1 MKKIRRSPVV
11 TGLLFLLA
19 VVLLFAG
26 SVGGTQAALQIFS
39 DDYIS
44 AFDLKHIGITLYE
57 NGTPVSFR
65 NYGKD
70 AASGFTENHQDGN
83 LVLKTLE
90 DDPSFQIGRKYP
102 FVITCKN
109 TGTIDHYLR
118 VTVYKYWVQVGEG
131 EKFGLK
137 GWFHGLSSNTKK
149 QLDNDK
155 HNPATIHLGYNGS
168 EGYNSSA
175 WVKDSNSSTDERE
188 TYYYIGI
195 LPVDAETA
203 PLFDTLWIDSSVA
216 KKADVK
222 VETVG
227 SKTVTTYTYAYN
239 GYGFVVQA
247 ETDAVQTHHAR
258 AAIRSAWGL
267 QSDAMASQMNI
278 PAE

>member
-11 TGLLFLLA
+11 AGLLFLLA

-26 SVGGTQAALQIFS
+26 SVGGTQAALQIYS
-39 DDYIS
+39 SDYIS
-44 AFDLKHIGITLYE
+44 AFELDHIGITLYE

-65 NYGKD
+65 NYGD
-70 AASGFTENHQDGN
+70 AAASGFTEKQDGD

-118 VTVYKYWVQVGEG
+118 VTVYKYWVQVGED

-137 GWFHGLSSNTKK
+137 GWFHGLSSNTEKL
-149 QLDNDK
+149 LDKEK
-155 HNPATIHLGYNGS
+155 HSPATIHLGYNGS
-168 EGYNSSA
+168 EGYNTSA
-175 WVKDSNSSTDERE
+175 WAKDPDSSTAERDV
-188 TYYYIGI
+188 YYYTGI
-195 LPVDAETA
+195 LPVGGETA
-203 PLFDTLWIDSSVA
+203 PLFDTLWVDSSVA
-216 KKADVK
+216 KSVITK
-222 VETVG
+222 TVG
-227 SKTVTTYTYAYN
+227 SLTTYTYAYD
-239 GYGFVVQA
+239 GYGFVVQTEA
-247 ETDAVQTHHAR
+247 DAVQTHNAK

-267 QSDAMASQMNI
+267 QSDAMTSQMNI

>member
-11 TGLLFLLA
+11 AGLLFLLA

-26 SVGGTQAALQIFS
+26 SVGGTQAALQIYS
-39 DDYIS
+39 SDYIS
-44 AFDLKHIGITLYE
+44 AFELDHIGITLYE

-65 NYGKD
+65 NYGD
-70 AASGFTENHQDGN
+70 AAASGFTEKQDGD

-118 VTVYKYWVQVGEG
+118 VTVYKYWVQVGED

-137 GWFHGLSSNTKK
+137 GWFHGLSSNTEKL
-149 QLDNDK
+149 LDKEK
-155 HNPATIHLGYNGS
+155 HSPATIHLGYNGS
-168 EGYNSSA
+168 EGYNTSA
-175 WVKDSNSSTDERE
+175 WAKDPDSSTAERDV
-188 TYYYIGI
+188 YYYTGI
-195 LPVDAETA
+195 LPVGGETA
-203 PLFDTLWIDSSVA
+203 PLFDTLWVDSSVA
-216 KKADVK
+216 KSVITD
-222 VETVG
+222 TVG
-227 SKTVTTYTYAYN
+227 SLFTYTYAYD

-247 ETDAVQTHHAR
+247 EADAVQTHNAK

-267 QSDAMASQMNI
+267 QSDAMTSQMNI

>member
-11 TGLLFLLA
+11 AGLLFLLA

-26 SVGGTQAALQIFS
+26 SVGGTQAALQIYS
-39 DDYIS
+39 SDYIS
-44 AFDLKHIGITLYE
+44 AFELDHIGITLYE

-65 NYGKD
+65 NYGD
-70 AASGFTENHQDGN
+70 AAASGFTEKQDGD

-118 VTVYKYWVQVGEG
+118 VTVYKYWVQVGIDE
-131 EKFGLK
+131 EFGLK
-137 GWFHGLSSNTKK
+137 GWFHGLSSNTEKL
-149 QLDNDK
+149 LDVEK
-155 HNPATIHLGYNGS
+155 HSPATIHLGYNGS

-175 WVKDSNSSTDERE
+175 WAKDPDSSTAERDV
-188 TYYYIGI
+188 YYYTGI
-195 LPVDAETA
+195 LPVGGETA
-203 PLFDTLWIDSSVA
+203 PLFDTLWVDSSVA
-216 KKADVK
+216 KSVIT
-222 VETVG
+222 ETVG
-227 SKTVTTYTYAYN
+227 SLTTYTYAYD

-247 ETDAVQTHHAR
+247 EADAVQTHNAK

-267 QSDAMASQMNI
+267 QSDAMTSQMNI

>member
-11 TGLLFLLA
+11 AGLLFLLA

-26 SVGGTQAALQIFS
+26 SVGGTQAALQIYS
-39 DDYIS
+39 SDYIS
-44 AFDLKHIGITLYE
+44 AFELDHIGITLYE

-65 NYGKD
+65 NYGD
-70 AASGFTENHQDGN
+70 AAASGFTEKQDGD

-118 VTVYKYWVQVGEG
+118 VTVYKYWVQVGED

-137 GWFHGLSSNTKK
+137 GWFHGLSSDTVK

-175 WVKDSNSSTDERE
+175 WAKDPDSSTAERDV
-188 TYYYIGI
+188 YYYTGI
-195 LPVDAETA
+195 LPVGGETA
-203 PLFDTLWIDSSVA
+203 PLFDTLWVDSSVA
-216 KKADVK
+216 KSVITK
-222 VETVG
+222 TVG
-227 SKTVTTYTYAYN
+227 SLTTYTYAYD

-247 ETDAVQTHHAR
+247 EADAVQTHNAK

-267 QSDAMASQMNI
+267 QSDAMTSQMNI

>member
-65 NYGKD
+65 NYGD
-70 AASGFTENHQDGN
+70 AAASGFTEEQDGD
-83 LVLKTLE
+83 LVLKNLE

-102 FVITCKN
+102 FVITCRN

-118 VTVYKYWVQVGEG
+118 VTIHKYWVKVGEK
-131 EKFGLK
+131 EKLGLK
-137 GWFHGLSSNTKK
+137 GWFHGLSSDTVK
-149 QLDNDK
+149 QLDNDR
-155 HNPATIHLGYNGS
+155 HNPATIHLGYGGS

-175 WVKDSNSSTDERE
+175 WVKDSNSTTDERE
-188 TYYYIGI
+188 IYYYIGI

-216 KKADVK
+216 KKADVN

-227 SKTVTTYTYAYN
+227 DKTVTTYTYAYN

-247 ETDAVQTHHAR
+247 ETDAVQTHNAP

-267 QSDAMASQMNI
+267 QSDAMLPQMKV
-278 PAE
+278 PTE

>member
-11 TGLLFLLA
+11 AGLLFLLA

-26 SVGGTQAALQIFS
+26 SVGGTQAALQIYS
-39 DDYIS
+39 SDYIS
-44 AFDLKHIGITLYE
+44 AFELDHIGITLYE

-65 NYGKD
+65 NYGD
-70 AASGFTENHQDGN
+70 AAASGFTEKQDGD

-137 GWFHGLSSNTKK
+137 GWFHGLSSDTKK
-149 QLDNDK
+149 LLDKEK
-155 HNPATIHLGYNGS
+155 HSPATIHLGYNGS

-175 WVKDSNSSTDERE
+175 WAKDPDSSTAERDV
-188 TYYYIGI
+188 YYYTGI
-195 LPVDAETA
+195 LPVGGETA
-203 PLFDTLWIDSSVA
+203 PLFDTLWVDSSVA
-216 KKADVK
+216 KSVIT
-222 VETVG
+222 ETVG
-227 SKTVTTYTYAYN
+227 SLTTYTYAYD

-247 ETDAVQTHHAR
+247 EADAVQTHNAR

-267 QSDAMASQMNI
+267 QSDAMTSQMNI

>member
-11 TGLLFLLA
+11 AGLLFLLA

-26 SVGGTQAALQIFS
+26 SVGGTQAALQIYS
-39 DDYIS
+39 SDYIS
-44 AFDLKHIGITLYE
+44 AFELDHIGITLYE

-65 NYGKD
+65 NYGD
-70 AASGFTENHQDGN
+70 AAASGFTEKQDGD

-118 VTVYKYWVQVGEG
+118 VTVYKYWVQVGED

-137 GWFHGLSSNTKK
+137 GWFHGLSSNTERL
-149 QLDNDK
+149 LDEEK
-155 HNPATIHLGYNGS
+155 HSPATIHLGYNGS
-168 EGYNSSA
+168 EGYNTSA
-175 WVKDSNSSTDERE
+175 WAKDPDSSTAERDV
-188 TYYYIGI
+188 YYYTGI
-195 LPVDAETA
+195 LPVGGETA
-203 PLFDTLWIDSSVA
+203 PLFDTLWVDSSVA
-216 KKADVK
+216 KSVTT
-222 VETVG
+222 ETVG
-227 SKTVTTYTYAYN
+227 NLTTYTYAYD

-247 ETDAVQTHHAR
+247 EADAVQTHNAK

-267 QSDAMASQMNI
+267 QSDAMTSQMNI

>member
-11 TGLLFLLA
+11 AGLLFLLA

-26 SVGGTQAALQIFS
+26 SVGGTQAALQIYS
-39 DDYIS
+39 SDYIS
-44 AFDLKHIGITLYE
+44 AFELDHIGITLYE

-65 NYGKD
+65 NYGD
-70 AASGFTENHQDGN
+70 AAASGFTEKQDGD

-118 VTVYKYWVQVGEG
+118 VTVYKYWVQVGED

-137 GWFHGLSSNTKK
+137 GWFHGLSSNTEKL
-149 QLDNDK
+149 LDEEK
-155 HNPATIHLGYNGS
+155 HSPATIHLGYNGS
-168 EGYNSSA
+168 EGYNTSA
-175 WVKDSNSSTDERE
+175 WAKDPDSSTAERDV
-188 TYYYIGI
+188 YYYTGI
-195 LPVDAETA
+195 LPVGGETA
-203 PLFDTLWIDSSVA
+203 PLFDTLWVDSSVA
-216 KKADVK
+216 KSVIT
-222 VETVG
+222 ETVG
-227 SKTVTTYTYAYN
+227 SLTTYTYAYD
-239 GYGFVVQA
+239 GYGFVVQTEA
-247 ETDAVQTHHAR
+247 DAVQTHNAK

-267 QSDAMASQMNI
+267 QSDAMTSQMNI

>member
-11 TGLLFLLA
+11 AGLLFLLA

-26 SVGGTQAALQIFS
+26 SVGGTQAALQIYS
-39 DDYIS
+39 SDYIS
-44 AFDLKHIGITLYE
+44 AFELDHIGITLYE

-65 NYGKD
+65 NYGD
-70 AASGFTENHQDGN
+70 AAASGFTEKQDGD

-118 VTVYKYWVQVGEG
+118 VTVYKYWVQVGKDE
-131 EKFGLK
+131 EFGLK

-149 QLDNDK
+149 LLDEEK
-155 HNPATIHLGYNGS
+155 HSPATIHLGYNGS

-175 WVKDSNSSTDERE
+175 WAKDPDSSTAERDV
-188 TYYYIGI
+188 YYYTGI
-195 LPVDAETA
+195 LPVGGETA
-203 PLFDTLWIDSSVA
+203 PLFDTLWVDSSVA
-216 KKADVK
+216 KSVIT
-222 VETVG
+222 ETVG
-227 SKTVTTYTYAYN
+227 SLTTYTYAYD

-247 ETDAVQTHHAR
+247 EADAVQTHNAR

-267 QSDAMASQMNI
+267 QSDAMTSQMNI

>member
-11 TGLLFLLA
+11 AGLLFLLA

-26 SVGGTQAALQIFS
+26 SVGGTQAALQIYS
-39 DDYIS
+39 SDYIS
-44 AFDLKHIGITLYE
+44 AFELDHIGITLYE

-65 NYGKD
+65 NYGD
-70 AASGFTENHQDGN
+70 AAASGFTEKQDGD

-109 TGTIDHYLR
+109 TGTIDHYLL
-118 VTVYKYWVQVGEG
+118 VTVYKYWVQVGED
-131 EKFGLK
+131 EEFGLK
-137 GWFHGLSSNTKK
+137 GWFHGLSSNTEKL
-149 QLDNDK
+149 LDVEK
-155 HNPATIHLGYNGS
+155 HSPATIHLGYNGS

-175 WVKDSNSSTDERE
+175 WAKDPDSSTAERDV
-188 TYYYIGI
+188 YYYTGI
-195 LPVDAETA
+195 LPVGGETA
-203 PLFDTLWIDSSVA
+203 PLFDTLWVDSSVA
-216 KKADVK
+216 KSVITN
-222 VETVG
+222 TVG
-227 SKTVTTYTYAYN
+227 SLTTYTYAYD

-247 ETDAVQTHHAR
+247 EADAVQTHNAK

-267 QSDAMASQMNI
+267 QSDAMTSQMNI

>member
-26 SVGGTQAALQIFS
+26 SVGGTQAALQVFS

-57 NGTPVSFR
+57 NGTLVSFR
-65 NYGKD
+65 DYGD
-70 AASGFTENHQDGN
+70 TAASDFTERQDGN

-102 FVITCKN
+102 FVITCRN
-109 TGTIDHYLR
+109 SGSIDHYLR
-118 VTVYKYWVQVGEG
+118 VTVYKYWVKVGDNE
-131 EKFGLK
+131 EFGPK
-137 GWFHGLSSNTKK
+137 GWFHGLSSKTKK
-149 QLDNDK
+149 QLDEAK
-155 HNPATIHLGYNGS
+155 HDPATIHLGYNGS
-168 EGYNSSA
+168 EGYNTSA
-175 WVKDSNSSTDERE
+175 WVKDPDSSTAERDV
-188 TYYYIGI
+188 YYYIGI
-195 LPVDAETA
+195 LPVDSETA
-203 PLFDTLWIDSSVA
+203 PLFDTLWIDPSVA
-216 KKADVK
+216 K
-222 VETVG
+222 TVFT
-227 SKTVTTYTYAYN
+227 KTEGNVTTYIYAYD

-247 ETDAVQTHHAR
+247 EADAVQTHNAK

-267 QSDAMASQMNI
+267 QSEAMAPRMNI

>member
-11 TGLLFLLA
+11 AGLLFLLA

-26 SVGGTQAALQIFS
+26 SVGGTQAALQIYS
-39 DDYIS
+39 SDYIS
-44 AFDLKHIGITLYE
+44 AFELDHIGITLYE

-65 NYGKD
+65 NYGD
-70 AASGFTENHQDGN
+70 AAASGFTEKQDGD

-131 EKFGLK
+131 EEFGLK
-137 GWFHGLSSNTKK
+137 GWFHGLSSNTEKL
-149 QLDNDK
+149 LDVEK
-155 HNPATIHLGYNGS
+155 HSPATIHLGYNGS
-168 EGYNSSA
+168 EGYNTSA
-175 WVKDSNSSTDERE
+175 WAKDPDSSTAERDV
-188 TYYYIGI
+188 YYYTGI
-195 LPVDAETA
+195 LPVGGETA
-203 PLFDTLWIDSSVA
+203 PLFDTLWVDSSVA
-216 KKADVK
+216 KSVIT
-222 VETVG
+222 ETVG
-227 SKTVTTYTYAYN
+227 SLTTYTYAYD

-247 ETDAVQTHHAR
+247 EADAVQTHNAK

-267 QSDAMASQMNI
+267 QSDAMTSQMNI

>member
-11 TGLLFLLA
+11 AGLLFLLA

-26 SVGGTQAALQIFS
+26 SVGGTQAALQIYS
-39 DDYIS
+39 SDYIS
-44 AFDLKHIGITLYE
+44 AFELDHIGITLYE

-65 NYGKD
+65 NYGD
-70 AASGFTENHQDGN
+70 AAASGFTEKQDGD

-118 VTVYKYWVQVGEG
+118 VTVYKYWVQVGED
-131 EKFGLK
+131 EEFGLK
-137 GWFHGLSSNTKK
+137 GWFHGLSSNTEKL
-149 QLDNDK
+149 LDVEK
-155 HNPATIHLGYNGS
+155 HSPATIHLGYNGS

-175 WVKDSNSSTDERE
+175 WAKDPDSSTAERDV
-188 TYYYIGI
+188 YYYTGI
-195 LPVDAETA
+195 LPVGGETA
-203 PLFDTLWIDSSVA
+203 PLFDTLWVDSSVA
-216 KKADVK
+216 KSVIT
-222 VETVG
+222 ETVG
-227 SKTVTTYTYAYN
+227 SLTTYTYAYD

-247 ETDAVQTHHAR
+247 EADAVQTHNAK

-267 QSDAMASQMNI
+267 QSDAMTSQMNI

>member
-11 TGLLFLLA
+11 AGLLFLLA

-26 SVGGTQAALQIFS
+26 SVGGTQAALQIYS
-39 DDYIS
+39 SDYIS
-44 AFDLKHIGITLYE
+44 AFELDHIGITLYE

-65 NYGKD
+65 NYGD
-70 AASGFTENHQDGN
+70 AAASGFTEKQDGD

-118 VTVYKYWVQVGEG
+118 VTVYKYWVQVGKDE
-131 EKFGLK
+131 EFGLK
-137 GWFHGLSSNTKK
+137 GWFHGLSSNTEKL
-149 QLDNDK
+149 LDVEK
-155 HNPATIHLGYNGS
+155 HSPATIHLGYNGS

-175 WVKDSNSSTDERE
+175 WAKDPDSSTAERDV
-188 TYYYIGI
+188 YYYTGI
-195 LPVDAETA
+195 LPVGGETA
-203 PLFDTLWIDSSVA
+203 PLFDTLWVDSSVA
-216 KKADVK
+216 KSVITN
-222 VETVG
+222 TVG
-227 SKTVTTYTYAYN
+227 SLTTYTYAYD

-247 ETDAVQTHHAR
+247 EADAVQTHNAK

-267 QSDAMASQMNI
+267 QSDAMTSQMNI

>member
-11 TGLLFLLA
+11 AGLLFLLA

-26 SVGGTQAALQIFS
+26 SVGGTQAALQIYS
-39 DDYIS
+39 SDYIS
-44 AFDLKHIGITLYE
+44 AFELDHIGITLYE

-65 NYGKD
+65 NYGD
-70 AASGFTENHQDGN
+70 AAASGFTEKQDGD

-118 VTVYKYWVQVGEG
+118 VTVYKYWVQVGKDE
-131 EKFGLK
+131 EFGLK

-149 QLDNDK
+149 LLDEEK
-155 HNPATIHLGYNGS
+155 HSPATIHLGYNGS

-175 WVKDSNSSTDERE
+175 WAKDPDSSTAERDV
-188 TYYYIGI
+188 YYYTGI
-195 LPVDAETA
+195 LPVGGETA
-203 PLFDTLWIDSSVA
+203 PLFDTLWVDSSVA
-216 KKADVK
+216 KSVIT
-222 VETVG
+222 ETVG
-227 SKTVTTYTYAYN
+227 SLTTYTYAYD

-247 ETDAVQTHHAR
+247 EADAVQTHNAR

>member
-11 TGLLFLLA
+11 AGLLFLLA

-26 SVGGTQAALQIFS
+26 SVGGTQAALQIYS
-39 DDYIS
+39 SDYIS
-44 AFDLKHIGITLYE
+44 AFELDHIGITLYE

-65 NYGKD
+65 NYGD
-70 AASGFTENHQDGN
+70 AAASGFTEKQDGD

-118 VTVYKYWVQVGEG
+118 VTVYKYWVQVGED
-131 EKFGLK
+131 EEFGLK
-137 GWFHGLSSNTKK
+137 GWFHGLSSNTEKL
-149 QLDNDK
+149 LDVEK
-155 HNPATIHLGYNGS
+155 HSPATIHLGYNGS

-175 WVKDSNSSTDERE
+175 WAKDPDSSTAERDV
-188 TYYYIGI
+188 YYYTGI
-195 LPVDAETA
+195 LPVGGETA
-203 PLFDTLWIDSSVA
+203 PLFDTLWVDSSVA
-216 KKADVK
+216 KSVITN
-222 VETVG
+222 TVG
-227 SKTVTTYTYAYN
+227 SLTTYTYAYD

-247 ETDAVQTHHAR
+247 EADAVQTHNAK

-267 QSDAMASQMNI
+267 QSDAMTSQMNI

>member
-57 NGTPVSFR
+57 NGTAVSFR
-65 NYGKD
+65 NYGD
-70 AASGFTENHQDGN
+70 TAAAGFTEEQDGN
-83 LVLKTLE
+83 LVLKNLE
-90 DDPSFQIGRKYP
+90 DDPSFRIGRKYP
-102 FVITCKN
+102 FVITCRN
-109 TGTIDHYLR
+109 TGTIDQYLR
-118 VTVYKYWVQVGEG
+118 VTVHKYWVKVGEK
-131 EKFGLK
+131 EEFGLK
-137 GWFHGLSSNTKK
+137 GWFHGLSSDTVK

-155 HNPATIHLGYNGS
+155 HDPATIHLGFGGS
-168 EGYNSSA
+168 EGYNTSA
-175 WVKDSNSSTDERE
+175 WVKDSNSTTDERE
-188 TYYYIGI
+188 IYYYIGI

-227 SKTVTTYTYAYN
+227 DKTVTTYTYAYN

-247 ETDAVQTHHAR
+247 EADAVQTHNAP

-267 QSDAMASQMNI
+267 QSDAMLPQMKV
-278 PAE
+278 PTE

>member
-11 TGLLFLLA
+11 AGLLFLLA

-26 SVGGTQAALQIFS
+26 SVGGTQAALQIYS
-39 DDYIS
+39 SDYIS
-44 AFDLKHIGITLYE
+44 AFELDHIGITLYE

-65 NYGKD
+65 NYGD
-70 AASGFTENHQDGN
+70 AAASGFTEKQDGD

-118 VTVYKYWVQVGEG
+118 VTVYKYWVQVGED

-137 GWFHGLSSNTKK
+137 GWFHGLSSNTEKL
-149 QLDNDK
+149 LDKEK
-155 HNPATIHLGYNGS
+155 HSPATIHLGYNGS
-168 EGYNSSA
+168 EGYNTSA
-175 WVKDSNSSTDERE
+175 WAKDPDSSTAERDVYSY
-188 TYYYIGI
+188 TGI
-195 LPVDAETA
+195 LPVGGETA
-203 PLFDTLWIDSSVA
+203 PLFDTLWVDSSVA
-216 KKADVK
+216 KSVITK
-222 VETVG
+222 TVG
-227 SKTVTTYTYAYN
+227 SLTTYTYAYD

-247 ETDAVQTHHAR
+247 EADAVQTHNAK

-267 QSDAMASQMNI
+267 QSDAMTSQMNI

>member
-65 NYGKD
+65 NYGET
-70 AASGFTENHQDGN
+70 AAAGFSEQQDGD
-83 LVLKTLE
+83 LVLKNLE

-102 FVITCKN
+102 FVITCRN
-109 TGTIDHYLR
+109 TGSIDHYLR
-118 VTVYKYWVQVGEG
+118 VTIHKYWVKVGEN
-131 EKFGLK
+131 EEL
-137 GWFHGLSSNTKK
+137 
-149 QLDNDK
+149 
-155 HNPATIHLGYNGS
+155 
-168 EGYNSSA
+168 
-175 WVKDSNSSTDERE
+175 

>member
-26 SVGGTQAALQIFS
+26 SVGGTQAALQIYS
-39 DDYIS
+39 SDYIS
-44 AFDLKHIGITLYE
+44 AFELDHIGITLYE

-65 NYGKD
+65 NYGD
-70 AASGFTENHQDGN
+70 AAASGFTEKQDGD

-137 GWFHGLSSNTKK
+137 GWFHGLSSDTEKLVDDPK
-149 QLDNDK
+149 YS
-155 HNPATIHLGYNGS
+155 PATIHLGYNGS

-175 WVKDSNSSTDERE
+175 WAKDPDSSTAERDV
-188 TYYYIGI
+188 YYYTGI
-195 LPVDAETA
+195 LPVGGETA
-203 PLFDTLWIDSSVA
+203 PLFDTLWVDSSVA
-216 KKADVK
+216 KSVTT
-222 VETVG
+222 ETVG
-227 SKTVTTYTYAYN
+227 NLTTYTYAYD

-247 ETDAVQTHHAR
+247 EADAVQTHNAR

-267 QSDAMASQMNI
+267 QSDAMTSQMNI

>member
-65 NYGKD
+65 NYGET
-70 AASGFTENHQDGN
+70 AAAGFSEQQDGD
-83 LVLKTLE
+83 LVLKNLE

-102 FVITCKN
+102 FVITCRN
-109 TGTIDHYLR
+109 TGSIDHYLR
-118 VTVYKYWVQVGEG
+118 VTIHKYWVKVGKNE
-131 EKFGLK
+131 EFGLK
-137 GWFHGLSSNTKK
+137 GWFHGLSSNTEKL
-149 QLDNDK
+149 LDEEK
-155 HNPATIHLGYNGS
+155 HSPATIHLGYNGS
-168 EGYNSSA
+168 EGYNTSA
-175 WVKDSNSSTDERE
+175 WAKDPDSSTAERDV
-188 TYYYIGI
+188 YYYTGI
-195 LPVDAETA
+195 LPVGGETA
-203 PLFDTLWIDSSVA
+203 PLFDTLWVDSSVA
-216 KKADVK
+216 KSVIT
-222 VETVG
+222 ETVG
-227 SKTVTTYTYAYN
+227 SLTTYTYAYD
-239 GYGFVVQA
+239 GYGFVVQTEA
-247 ETDAVQTHHAR
+247 DAVQTHNAK

-267 QSDAMASQMNI
+267 QSDAMTSQMNI

>member
-11 TGLLFLLA
+11 AGLLFLLA

-26 SVGGTQAALQIFS
+26 SVGGTQAALQIYS
-39 DDYIS
+39 SDYIS
-44 AFDLKHIGITLYE
+44 AFELDHIGITLYE

-65 NYGKD
+65 NYGD
-70 AASGFTENHQDGN
+70 AAASGFTEKQDGD

-137 GWFHGLSSNTKK
+137 GWFHGLSSNTEKL
-149 QLDNDK
+149 LDKEK
-155 HNPATIHLGYNGS
+155 HSPATIHLGYNGS
-168 EGYNSSA
+168 EGYNTSA
-175 WVKDSNSSTDERE
+175 WAKDPDSSTAERDV
-188 TYYYIGI
+188 YYYTGI
-195 LPVDAETA
+195 LPVGGETA
-203 PLFDTLWIDSSVA
+203 PLFDTLWVDSSVA
-216 KKADVK
+216 KSVITK
-222 VETVG
+222 TVG
-227 SKTVTTYTYAYN
+227 SLTTYTYAYD

-247 ETDAVQTHHAR
+247 EADAVQTHNAK

-267 QSDAMASQMNI
+267 QSDAMTSQMNI

>member
-11 TGLLFLLA
+11 AGLLFLLA

-26 SVGGTQAALQIFS
+26 SVGGTQAALQIYS
-39 DDYIS
+39 SDYIS
-44 AFDLKHIGITLYE
+44 AFELDHIGITLYE

-65 NYGKD
+65 NYGD
-70 AASGFTENHQDGN
+70 AAASGFTEKQDGD

-118 VTVYKYWVQVGEG
+118 VTVYKYWVQVGKDE
-131 EKFGLK
+131 EFGLK
-137 GWFHGLSSNTKK
+137 GWFHGLSSNTEKL
-149 QLDNDK
+149 LDVEK
-155 HNPATIHLGYNGS
+155 HSPATIHLGYNGS

-175 WVKDSNSSTDERE
+175 WAKDPDSSTAERDV
-188 TYYYIGI
+188 YYYTGI
-195 LPVDAETA
+195 LPVGGETA
-203 PLFDTLWIDSSVA
+203 PLFDTLWVDSSVA
-216 KKADVK
+216 KSVIT
-222 VETVG
+222 ETVG
-227 SKTVTTYTYAYN
+227 SLTTYTYAYD

-247 ETDAVQTHHAR
+247 EADAVQTHNAR

-267 QSDAMASQMNI
+267 QSDAMTSQMNI

>member
-11 TGLLFLLA
+11 AGLLFLLA

-26 SVGGTQAALQIFS
+26 SVGGTQAALQIYS
-39 DDYIS
+39 SDYIS
-44 AFDLKHIGITLYE
+44 AFELDHIGITLYE

-65 NYGKD
+65 NYGD
-70 AASGFTENHQDGN
+70 AAASGFTEKQDGD

-118 VTVYKYWVQVGEG
+118 VTVYKYWVQVGKDE
-131 EKFGLK
+131 EFGLK

-149 QLDNDK
+149 LLDKEK
-155 HNPATIHLGYNGS
+155 HSPATIHLGYNGS

-175 WVKDSNSSTDERE
+175 WAKDPDSSTDERDV
-188 TYYYIGI
+188 YYYTGI
-195 LPVDAETA
+195 LPVGGETA
-203 PLFDTLWIDSSVA
+203 PLFDTLWVDSSVA
-216 KKADVK
+216 KSVIT
-222 VETVG
+222 ETVG
-227 SKTVTTYTYAYN
+227 SLTTYTYAYD

-247 ETDAVQTHHAR
+247 EADAVQTHNAR

>member
-11 TGLLFLLA
+11 AGLLFLLA

-26 SVGGTQAALQIFS
+26 SVGGTQAALQIYS
-39 DDYIS
+39 SDYIS
-44 AFDLKHIGITLYE
+44 AFELDHIGITLYE

-65 NYGKD
+65 NYGD
-70 AASGFTENHQDGN
+70 AAASGFTEKQDGD

-118 VTVYKYWVQVGEG
+118 VTVYKYWVQVGKD

-137 GWFHGLSSNTKK
+137 GWFHGLSSNMKK

-168 EGYNSSA
+168 EGYNTSA
-175 WVKDSNSSTDERE
+175 WVKDENPETSTAERDV
-188 TYYYIGI
+188 YYYTGI
-195 LPVDAETA
+195 LPVGGETA
-203 PLFDTLWIDSSVA
+203 PLFDTLWVDSSVA
-216 KKADVK
+216 KSVITK
-222 VETVG
+222 TVG
-227 SKTVTTYTYAYN
+227 NVTTYTYAYD

-247 ETDAVQTHHAR
+247 EADAVQTHNAK

-267 QSDAMASQMNI
+267 QSDAMTSQMNI

>member
-11 TGLLFLLA
+11 AGLLFLLA

-26 SVGGTQAALQIFS
+26 SVGGTQAALQIYS
-39 DDYIS
+39 SDYIS
-44 AFDLKHIGITLYE
+44 AFELDHIGITLYE

-65 NYGKD
+65 NYGD
-70 AASGFTENHQDGN
+70 AAASGFTEKQDGD

-137 GWFHGLSSNTKK
+137 GWFHGLSSDTVK

-175 WVKDSNSSTDERE
+175 WAKDPDSSTAERDV
-188 TYYYIGI
+188 YYYTGI
-195 LPVDAETA
+195 LPVGGETA
-203 PLFDTLWIDSSVA
+203 PLFDTLWVDSSVA
-216 KKADVK
+216 KSVIT
-222 VETVG
+222 ETVG
-227 SKTVTTYTYAYN
+227 SLTTYTYAYD

-247 ETDAVQTHHAR
+247 EADAVQTHNAR

-267 QSDAMASQMNI
+267 QSDAMTSQMNI

>member
-11 TGLLFLLA
+11 AGLLFLLA

-26 SVGGTQAALQIFS
+26 SVGGTQAALQIYS
-39 DDYIS
+39 SDYIS
-44 AFDLKHIGITLYE
+44 AFELDHIGITLYE

-65 NYGKD
+65 NYGD
-70 AASGFTENHQDGN
+70 AAASGFTEKQDGD

-118 VTVYKYWVQVGEG
+118 VTVYKYWVHVGEG

-137 GWFHGLSSNTKK
+137 GWFHGLSSDTVK

-175 WVKDSNSSTDERE
+175 WAKDPDSSTAERDV
-188 TYYYIGI
+188 YYYTGI
-195 LPVDAETA
+195 LPVGGETA
-203 PLFDTLWIDSSVA
+203 PLFDTLWVDSSVA
-216 KKADVK
+216 KSVIT
-222 VETVG
+222 ETVG
-227 SKTVTTYTYAYN
+227 SLTTYTYAYD

-247 ETDAVQTHHAR
+247 EADAVQTHNAK

-267 QSDAMASQMNI
+267 QSDAMTSQMNI

>member
-11 TGLLFLLA
+11 AGLLFLLA

-26 SVGGTQAALQIFS
+26 SVGGTQAALQIYS
-39 DDYIS
+39 SDYIS
-44 AFDLKHIGITLYE
+44 AFELDHIGITLYE

-65 NYGKD
+65 NYGD
-70 AASGFTENHQDGN
+70 AAASGFTEKQDGD

-118 VTVYKYWVQVGEG
+118 VTVYKYWVQVGKDE
-131 EKFGLK
+131 EFGLK

-149 QLDNDK
+149 LLDVEK
-155 HNPATIHLGYNGS
+155 HSPATIHLGYNGS

-175 WVKDSNSSTDERE
+175 WAKDPDSSTAERDV
-188 TYYYIGI
+188 YYYTGI
-195 LPVDAETA
+195 LPVGGETA
-203 PLFDTLWIDSSVA
+203 PLFDTLWVDSSVA
-216 KKADVK
+216 KSVIT
-222 VETVG
+222 ETVG
-227 SKTVTTYTYAYN
+227 SLTTYTYAYD

-247 ETDAVQTHHAR
+247 EADAVQTHNAR

-267 QSDAMASQMNI
+267 QSDAMTSQMNI

>member
-11 TGLLFLLA
+11 AGLLFLLA

-26 SVGGTQAALQIFS
+26 SVGGTQAALQIYS
-39 DDYIS
+39 SDYIS
-44 AFDLKHIGITLYE
+44 AFELDHIGITLYE

-65 NYGKD
+65 NYGD
-70 AASGFTENHQDGN
+70 AAASGFTEKQDGD

-149 QLDNDK
+149 LLDKEK
-155 HNPATIHLGYNGS
+155 HSPATIHLGYNGS

-175 WVKDSNSSTDERE
+175 WAKDPDSSTAERDV
-188 TYYYIGI
+188 YYYTGI
-195 LPVDAETA
+195 LPVGGETA
-203 PLFDTLWIDSSVA
+203 PLFDTLWVDSSVA
-216 KKADVK
+216 KSVIT
-222 VETVG
+222 ETVG
-227 SKTVTTYTYAYN
+227 SLTTYTYAYD

-247 ETDAVQTHHAR
+247 EADAVQTHNAR

-267 QSDAMASQMNI
+267 QSDAMTSQMNI

>member
-65 NYGKD
+65 NYGET
-70 AASGFTENHQDGN
+70 AAAGFSEQQDGD
-83 LVLKTLE
+83 LVLKNLE

-102 FVITCKN
+102 FVITCRN
-109 TGTIDHYLR
+109 TGSIDHYLR
-118 VTVYKYWVQVGEG
+118 VTIHKYWVKVGKNE
-131 EKFGLK
+131 EFGLK
-137 GWFHGLSSNTKK
+137 GWFHGLSSDTVK

-155 HNPATIHLGYNGS
+155 HNPATIHRGYNGS

-175 WVKDSNSSTDERE
+175 WIKDTNSSTDERE

>member
-11 TGLLFLLA
+11 AGLLFLLA

-26 SVGGTQAALQIFS
+26 SVGGTQAALQIYS
-39 DDYIS
+39 SDYIS
-44 AFDLKHIGITLYE
+44 AFELDHIGITLYE

-65 NYGKD
+65 NYGD
-70 AASGFTENHQDGN
+70 AAASGFTEKQDGD

-118 VTVYKYWVQVGEG
+118 VTVYKYWVQVGED

-137 GWFHGLSSNTKK
+137 GWFHGLSSNTEKL
-149 QLDNDK
+149 LDVEK
-155 HNPATIHLGYNGS
+155 HSPATIHLGYNGS

-175 WVKDSNSSTDERE
+175 WAKDPDSSTAERDV
-188 TYYYIGI
+188 YYYTGI
-195 LPVDAETA
+195 LPVGGETA
-203 PLFDTLWIDSSVA
+203 PLFDTLWVDSSVA
-216 KKADVK
+216 KSVIT
-222 VETVG
+222 ETVG
-227 SKTVTTYTYAYN
+227 SLTTYTYAYD

-247 ETDAVQTHHAR
+247 EADAVQTHNAR

-267 QSDAMASQMNI
+267 QSDAMTSQMNI

>member
-11 TGLLFLLA
+11 AGLLFLLA

-26 SVGGTQAALQIFS
+26 SVGGTQAALQIYS
-39 DDYIS
+39 SDYIS
-44 AFDLKHIGITLYE
+44 AFELDHIGITLYE

-65 NYGKD
+65 NYGD
-70 AASGFTENHQDGN
+70 AAASGFTEKQDGD

-137 GWFHGLSSNTKK
+137 GWFHGLSSNTEKL
-149 QLDNDK
+149 LDEEK
-155 HNPATIHLGYNGS
+155 HSPATIHLGYNGS
-168 EGYNSSA
+168 EGYNTSA
-175 WVKDSNSSTDERE
+175 WAKDPDSSTAERDV
-188 TYYYIGI
+188 YYYTGI
-195 LPVDAETA
+195 LPVGGETA
-203 PLFDTLWIDSSVA
+203 PLFDTLWVDSSVA
-216 KKADVK
+216 KSVIT
-222 VETVG
+222 ETVG
-227 SKTVTTYTYAYN
+227 SLTTYTYAYD

-247 ETDAVQTHHAR
+247 EADAVQTHNAK

-267 QSDAMASQMNI
+267 QSDAMTSQMNI